1 MLARC
6 LCENRL
12 VAERT
17 MSALRSE
24 SEQSWSI
31 ELELELE
38 FEEQRPSTIGAYFS
52 FLVAAASA
60 DATPHFD
67 FFLIPRSAFGP
78 NVSIVSQV
86 LSSVHTNRQF
96 TTQKERGVRPWG
108 VEIEAVQYLCLESVK
123 RFDGWSLV
131 STPTELTASP
141 HTFLEGS
148 SGAMLN
154 SALPPILSLSLSLCL
169 SVLVCAYYDR
179 SQNDHRPN
187 NKSQISQIKILKLT
201 THPAPP

>member
-1 MLARC
+1 
-6 LCENRL
+6 
-12 VAERT
+12 

-38 FEEQRPSTIGAYFS
+38 LEREFEQQRPSTIGAYFS

-67 FFLIPRSAFGP
+67 FFLMPRSAFGP

-108 VEIEAVQYLCLESVK
+108 VEIEAVQYPLCASASSASTV
-123 RFDGWSLV
+123 GHWSRL
-131 STPTELTASP
+131 PQ
-141 HTFLEGS
+141 S
-148 SGAMLN
+148 S
-154 SALPPILSLSLSLCL
+154 
-169 SVLVCAYYDR
+169 
-179 SQNDHRPN
+179 Q
-187 NKSQISQIKILKLT
+187 
-201 THPAPP
+201 PAPTRFWKDQVALC